1 MAIRLTDDE
10 EEITPN
16 SNKSFFNKNN
26 NSGGGNDEPSNNE
39 ESNERSKSSNWSAS
53 IQGGA
58 AQNKGLIA
66 VLILLVFGFLKFPK
80 TTIFVLIT
88 AAVLFYLYGDQALL
102 QSWGIK

>member
-16 SNKSFFNKNN
+16 SNKSFFNKPN
-26 NSGGGNDEPSNNE
+26 NSGGNDEPEQNSENSKSN
-39 ESNERSKSSNWSAS
+39 SSNWSAS

-80 TTIFVLIT
+80 TTIFVLIL
-88 AAVLFYLYGDQALL
+88 AAVLFYFYGDQALL
-102 QSWGIK
+102 ESWGIK